1 MAILCTYFIRLN
13 KAQFSLTK
21 KSFYSPILLK
31 HSLKKTACTKWVA
44 RTTCRSNRASC
55 KGFFVKY
62 ISTFL
67 VFLGI
72 DLGSNTIQIP
82 ASLRGK
88 SASTIGILFDEFQL
102 FQSLQALP
110 GNGSRASG
118 PMAGS
123 TTIISSDW
131 KINLKMSVGWNTV
144 NAIRKYVN
152 RLESTFNIPNLFPL
166 CTIENEF
173 KMG

>member
-1 MAILCTYFIRLN
+1 MAVLCTLSEWMKRN
-13 KAQFSLTK
+13 SVWRK
-21 KSFYSPILLK
+21 KGFYSPILLK
-31 HSLKKTACTKWVA
+31 HSLKKRPRVQNE
-44 RTTCRSNRASC
+44 SHEPRAALTERIVRVFSWIV
-55 KGFFVKY
+55 FQRY
-62 ISTFL
+62 L

-166 CTIENEF
+166 CTIEIKF